1 MGWSADEGDEE
12 VELSLTA
19 GENAKEQSRFA
30 KSLTSTY
37 QMSQQFHSRET
48 KTAVH
53 AKDFCVATEAV
64 SVAAKNWKQPQMA
77 ISG

>member
-1 MGWSADEGDEE
+1 MGWSADKGDEE

-19 GENAKEQSRFA
+19 GENAKQQSRFA

-37 QMSQQFHSRET
+37 QTSQQLHSRET

-53 AKDFCVATEAV
+53 AKDFCVTTGAV
-64 SVAAKNWKQPQMA
+64 SVTAKHWKQPRMP